1 MTDVR
6 VTRRFRGGVYRIH
19 IVNRAGGEKGH
30 LTLTMDGEPVPS
42 GVLPA
47 DGAAEHIVEAVLE

>member
-6 VTRRFRGGVYRIH
+6 VTRRFRGSTYRIH
-19 IVNRAGGEKGH
+19 IVNRAGGEKGR
-30 LTLTMDGEPVPS
+30 LTLTMDGMPVTS
-42 GVLPA
+42 GVLSA